1 MESYLGMVNG
11 KPSLARRIV
20 LSKNGIKSRYYALDK
35 EGHVTHTSVQMAAN
49 AIHGLE
55 DEHFSIDDADVLAYG
70 TASPEYVMPSPGV
83 MVHGELGGKNNME
96 VVSFQGS
103 CCTSMQALKYAWMSI
118 QSGVASNV
126 ICAASERMSAWMNSN
141 YFKVEA
147 ENIEKLQKRPI
158 LAFEKEFL
166 RWMLSDG
173 AAALLLRDKPSAEG
187 LSLKVEWV
195 ELCSYANEKE
205 TCMYAGGDKREDGQV
220 DGWAMFSG
228 EDWLKKS
235 IFALK
240 QDTREL
246 GANIVELGGEFLRKI
261 AKKHNMKSEDI
272 DWLLPHL
279 SSMFFR
285 EQIKTKLDAIGL
297 PIGDEHWFINLPR
310 IGNVAAVSAL
320 AMVDDIFHSGKL
332 QKGQHLLM
340 MIPESARFSYGYA
353 FLTVC

>member
-1 MESYLGMVNG
+1 MVNG

-158 LAFEKEFL
+158 P
-166 RWMLSDG
+166 R
-173 AAALLLRDKPSAEG
+173 
-187 LSLKVEWV
+187 
-195 ELCSYANEKE
+195 
-205 TCMYAGGDKREDGQV
+205 
-220 DGWAMFSG
+220 
-228 EDWLKKS
+228 
-235 IFALK
+235 
-240 QDTREL
+240 
-246 GANIVELGGEFLRKI
+246 
-261 AKKHNMKSEDI
+261 
-272 DWLLPHL
+272 
-279 SSMFFR
+279 FR
-285 EQIKTKLDAIGL
+285 EG
-297 PIGDEHWFINLPR
+297 
-310 IGNVAAVSAL
+310 VSAL
-320 AMVDDIFHSGKL
+320 DAVRWCRACCCATSQAPRGC
-332 QKGQHLLM
+332 
-340 MIPESARFSYGYA
+340 R
-353 FLTVC
+353 